1 MAMRRV
7 SAIGI
12 TGHWGA
18 LMVALMVAGCGS
30 FNPPPPPELA
40 TLPDARSADSRT
52 LIEVLPSSTPNP
64 ERDRWLQ
71 AIRVEAGMSRITL
84 LETPEPSGAAPA
96 WRADRIRTAETRGVK
111 VLIVEADDVAAVA
124 TALED
129 AHHKGSARPYHR
141 RIDRSADV
149 AVRHAGA
156 LRRD

>member
-1 MAMRRV
+1 MRRV

-96 WRADRIRTAETRGVK
+96 CARIASEPRRRAASKSSSSRRTTSRPSRPRWK
-111 VLIVEADDVAAVA
+111 TLITKECAS
-124 TALED
+124 LSSED
-129 AHHKGSARPYHR
+129 
-141 RIDRSADV
+141 
-149 AVRHAGA
+149 
-156 LRRD
+156 